1 MTPEERADK
10 IMKMTPKEMED
21 ALNDYFATSK
31 AVSIH
36 DEETTQAHVDYYR
49 AIVKDERY
57 HSAKKTASV
66 IAAMAP
72 SEGGAAAAASAVE
85 GGSAQ

>member
-1 MTPEERADK
+1 MTPEERAVK
-10 IMKMTPKEMED
+10 IMEMTPEEMED
-21 ALNDYFATSK
+21 ALIDYYAMSK
-31 AVSIH
+31 AVSIYGE
-36 DEETTQAHVDYYR
+36 DTTQAHVDYYR
-49 AIVKDERY
+49 AIVKYERY

-85 GGSAQ
+85 GGSA